1 MLIALD
7 CDRTMWNH
15 PDATRLSPP
24 LKRISDKEVIDSK
37 GEYVKLNEGIIR
49 FLRYVK
55 LKGHK
60 TAVISWNEPQNV
72 FTILSLLDLNKYFD
86 EIIVEPHPNKA
97 LMLEKALNKLKV
109 KPEEVIFIDDNPRMI
124 EVVRSRFPQVICIQ
138 YGKDIV
144 NFNEAIEKLSKKL
157 GEPLKAYVA
166 LPIVHADNLEF
177 NKEYV
182 NIVENCGLVVLSK
195 WVSGEVYGPILS
207 PKEVFKRD
215 LGMVVK
221 ADLLIADV
229 TKPSHGVGMEI
240 MYAYINN
247 KKIIATYH
255 RGSKLSALIRGMPGI
270 HLVEYSDIKE
280 LEDRLWRKIY
290 EVFSG

>member
-1 MLIALD
+1 
-7 CDRTMWNH
+7 MWNH

-24 LKRISDKEVIDSK
+24 LRRISGEEIIDSK
-37 GEYVKLNEGIIR
+37 GEHVKLNEGVVR

-72 FTILSLLDLNKYFD
+72 LTILKLLDLNQYFD

-97 LMLEKALNKLKV
+97 LMLEKVLNRLKI

-124 EVVRSRFPQVICIQ
+124 EIVRRRFPEVICIH
-138 YGKDIV
+138 YGRDIA
-144 NFNEAIEKLSKKL
+144 NFNEAIEKLLKKL

-195 WVSGEVYGPILS
+195 WVSGETYGTILS

-240 MYAYINN
+240 MYAYVNN

-270 HLVEYSDIKE
+270 YLVEYSDLKE
-280 LEDRLWRKIY
+280 LEERLWRKIY
-290 EVFSG
+290 EIFIGLVI